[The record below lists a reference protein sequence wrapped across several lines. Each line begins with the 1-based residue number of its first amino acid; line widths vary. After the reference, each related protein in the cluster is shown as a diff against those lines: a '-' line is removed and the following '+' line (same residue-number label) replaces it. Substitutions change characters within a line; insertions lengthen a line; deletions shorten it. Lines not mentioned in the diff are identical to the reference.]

1 MVNDPIAD
9 MLTRIR
15 NAYAVKKETVSF
27 PYSKLKMEIAK
38 ILAREKFIKKSERK
52 GKKNKKT
59 IEITLAY
66 DESGRPALNHI
77 ARVSRQSQRIYLPL
91 TKIRP
96 VRQGFGLQIL
106 STPKG
111 VLTSK
116 EAKKEKVGGEVLCE
130 IW

>member
-1 MVNDPIAD
+1 
-9 MLTRIR
+9 
-15 NAYAVKKETVSF
+15 VKKETVSF

-91 TKIRP
+91 NKIRP

-106 STPKG
+106 STAKG